1 MTVANLFAKHRSGE
15 ISKEKFLYE
24 VRKDAQL
31 PFISNL
37 TSYDD
42 AIKML
47 KQKSVIKEVMYGNS
61 DGDYDQN
68 QNDKEEI
75 ERVYDAG
82 LAAFNAGDTERAE
95 KLYKRARFLGAYLSW
110 SEIELPPYEQA
121 TAVDESFLGLGKK
134 KESTIYD
141 FKHPNLKDVNIYQLA
156 KIIQTEYQKEYKK
169 EPTVDQAF
177 AAIKKHANEIE
188 GRKKNASD
196 YAIANQIIRKAG
208 RTLAESKKTVK
219 SAIKEQADLHLQID
233 RLNPILVKKAV
244 NSELA
249 KLPMIDAHTYQ
260 KTTEKVVKKLQKDP
274 RAYDDVVVSNAKEIN
289 KIDDKNKMMPVKKEL
304 KDPHNQMKSPKGIEK
319 PKANTKASKTENK
332 KGSPKGVKEMKG
344 SKKGHAGVKQME
356 TPGTKETVLESLLS
370 FMFKKKL
377 NEDIHHEYGAGQGI
391 DTPDGHGTIKDIIGS
406 TITLEFQDGSQKD
419 YQINQLNHFREE
431 ASKPINEPPPLEVK
445 KDNPTMDEKKDA
457 VIKKVM
463 EFLGKKNKIKKE
475 ALTAKTGDSSHNQS
489 VYNKIN
495 KIPGQARTDIKK
507 AYDSGK
513 TIDI

>member
-47 KQKSVIKEVMYGNS
+47 KQKGVIREAKQVKEGINTTDKFDVILKNGEKYRNVTFIDYKS
-61 DGDYDQN
+61 FQTEDGGMMMDQN
-68 QNDKEEI
+68 I
-75 ERVYDAG
+75 AG
-82 LAAFNAGDTERAE
+82 TRLSPE
-95 KLYKRARFLGAYLSW
+95 KQDGLS
-110 SEIELPPYEQA
+110 
-121 TAVDESFLGLGKK
+121 
-134 KESTIYD
+134 
-141 FKHPNLKDVNIYQLA
+141 
-156 KIIQTEYQKEYKK
+156 
-169 EPTVDQAF
+169 
-177 AAIKKHANEIE
+177 
-188 GRKKNASD
+188 
-196 YAIANQIIRKAG
+196 
-208 RTLAESKKTVK
+208 ESKKSVK
-219 SAIKEQADLHLQID
+219 STIKEQADLHLQID

-463 EFLGKKNKIKKE
+463 EFLGKKKKIKKE
-475 ALTAKTGDSSHNQS
+475 ALTAKTSDSSHNQS

>member
-15 ISKEKFLYE
+15 VSKEKFLYE
-24 VRKDAQL
+24 VRRDSQL

-47 KQKSVIKEVMYGNS
+47 KQKGVIKEAKQVKEGVNTTDKFDVVLKNGEKYRNVTFIDYKS
-61 DGDYDQN
+61 FQTEDGRMMMDQDIAGTRLSPEK
-68 QNDKEEI
+68 QG
-75 ERVYDAG
+75 G
-82 LAAFNAGDTERAE
+82 LA
-95 KLYKRARFLGAYLSW
+95 
-110 SEIELPPYEQA
+110 
-121 TAVDESFLGLGKK
+121 ESFLGLGKK
-134 KESTIYD
+134 KESSIYD
-141 FKHPNLKDVNIYQLA
+141 YKHPNLKDVNIYQLA
-156 KIIQTEYQKEYKK
+156 KIIQTEYQKEYKTS
-169 EPTVDQAF
+169 PTVDQAF
-177 AAIKKHANEIE
+177 AAIKKHADEIE

-208 RTLAESKKTVK
+208 RTLAESKKPVNK
-219 SAIKEQADLHLQID
+219 ILKEQADLHLQID

-249 KLPMIDAHTYQ
+249 KLPMIDAQVYQ
-260 KTTEKVVKKLQKDP
+260 KMTEKVVKKLQKDP
-274 RAYDDVVVSNAKEIN
+274 RAYDDVLISNAKEIN
-289 KIDDKNKMMPVKKEL
+289 KIDDKKKMVPVKSEL
-304 KDPHNQMKSPKGIEK
+304 KDPHHQMKSPKGIEK

-463 EFLGKKNKIKKE
+463 EFLGKKKKIKKE